1 MSHASSLA
9 ALPGPSSGRG
19 PLTRRAKAAIVV
31 QFLLNEGAD
40 IPLSALP
47 DDLQAELTAQLG
59 RMRYIDRETLNSVI
73 EEFTNELEQIG
84 MSFPGDMAGALSAL
98 DGRISHRTAARLR
111 KEAGVRQTG
120 DPWERINGLEE
131 ERLETLVLGESTEV
145 AAVMMSKI
153 ETAKAAKVLARLPG
167 DRARRISYA
176 ISMTAGVSPE
186 AVDRIGL
193 SIAAQLDAEPPRA
206 FEKKPNERVGAILNY
221 AASAKRDE
229 VLEGLEETDRDFA
242 EAVRK
247 AIFTFANIP
256 ERLKP
261 EDVPKI
267 TRDVPGDVLTMAIAA
282 SSSED
287 DLKAVEFILE
297 NVSKRMSGSLR
308 EDAAGMSVN
317 AKKGEAAMN
326 EVVSAIRDLVNT
338 GEIELRDPDGDDD

>member
-1 MSHASSLA
+1 MSQASSLA
-9 ALPGPSSGRG
+9 ALPGPSSGRS

-40 IPLSALP
+40 VPLSALP
-47 DDLQAELTAQLG
+47 DDLQAELTTQLG

-73 EEFTNELEQIG
+73 EEFANELEQIG

-120 DPWERINGLEE
+120 DPWERINGLDE
-131 ERLETLVLGESTEV
+131 ERLEKLVLGESTEI

-229 VLEGLEETDRDFA
+229 VLEGLEETDKEFA

-256 ERLKP
+256 ERMKAS
-261 EDVPKI
+261 DVPKI

-282 SSSED
+282 ASGED

-326 EVVSAIRDLVNT
+326 EVVSAIRELVAT
-338 GEIELRDPDGDDD
+338 GEIELRDPDSDDE